1 MSAATVSYSSRVRE
15 LLAGSLSS
23 VEAGESQDLESLVI
37 ELVHCLNSLSE
48 NLASNAS
55 DDDEQENDAN
65 SNAGDE
71 DHEIDV
77 TTLNEV
83 IQVLDDILK
92 FLSSPLMN
100 QDVMDAL
107 SFELPKVIS
116 KFAGLSG
123 KCLELAEEIVDRF
136 VEACNPRD
144 MLSVLCEALD
154 AARVSLSLSTSSTP
168 LLHGLSKVFIS
179 VRRRHYEQLKVAVPI
194 VLNVLKDMSLEPN
207 MQVEGLF
214 DKALA
219 IGVSIKAVASK
230 LEKEEGTKVCCLLG
244 LYVMQIT
251 AVLSVS
257 IKDKVDSG
265 VPLVMQLKPLL
276 AYCGLTHLG
285 LITGNDAERLTST
298 VSKDDDDNDFLNSFH
313 DINLG
318 ASLLFIWGRI
328 SPEVADVASD
338 VNELQSNPVKRWQAY
353 GMLKHIL
360 ASGDLLWEFKRHTVE
375 VLLEIV
381 RGATPSQCNVQID
394 CSQYTTSIYSALQAV
409 TLVIMYAPDADLR
422 KKTFE
427 ALKRIIS
434 DIPVPQRFDVL
445 KALVTNSQSS
455 TMRGILLDQVRNN
468 IMSTSSLQATD
479 CDAHVTE
486 LVELVL
492 KPPHGGPPLFPDQS
506 DEVLAALNLYR
517 FALLNNSRESEAGKE
532 TSSSSGFLSKKTLE
546 RDYKGWLLPLRTIVS
561 GSIAENQRQKDQDQ
575 ESSLEILCIL
585 NRIESLLYWCI
596 ELVEE
601 RLKSS

>member
-517 FALLNNSRESEAGKE
+517 FALLNNSRGKE

>member
-1 MSAATVSYSSRVRE
+1 MSAATVSYLHRVRE
-15 LLAGSLSS
+15 LLAGTLSS
-23 VEAGESQDLESLVI
+23 VEAGESLDLESLVA
-37 ELVHCLNSLSE
+37 ELASCLNSLSE
-48 NLASNAS
+48 NVASSAS
-55 DDDEQENDAN
+55 DDEHEND
-65 SNAGDE
+65 
-71 DHEIDV
+71 V
-77 TTLNEV
+77 TLNARDDEENDV
-83 IQVLDDILK
+83 IQVLDEILK
-92 FLSSPLMN
+92 FLSSPQID
-100 QDVMDAL
+100 QDVIDAL

-116 KFAGLSG
+116 KFAGLSNR
-123 KCLELAEEIVDRF
+123 CLELAEEIVDRF
-136 VEACNPRD
+136 VVACNPRD
-144 MLSVLCEALD
+144 MLPVLCEALD
-154 AARVSLSLSTSSTP
+154 AARVSLSLSSSSTP
-168 LLHGLSKVFIS
+168 LLHGLCKVFIS

-194 VLNVLKDMSLEPN
+194 VLNVLKDMSLEPD
-207 MQVEGLF
+207 MQPEGLF
-214 DKALA
+214 DKALGIA
-219 IGVSIKAVASK
+219 VSIKDVASK
-230 LEKEEGTKVCCLLG
+230 LEKEEGTRVRSLLG
-244 LYVMQIT
+244 LYLMQIT
-251 AVLSVS
+251 AVFSVS

-265 VPLVMQLKPLL
+265 VPLVIQLKPLL

-285 LITGNDAERLTST
+285 LITGNDPERLLST
-298 VSKDDDDNDFLNSFH
+298 ISKDDDDDDLLNSFH

-328 SPEVADVASD
+328 STEVADVAND
-338 VNELQSNPVKRWQAY
+338 VTELQSNPEKRWLAY

-360 ASGDLLWEFKRHTVE
+360 AARYLLWEFKRHTIK
-375 VLLEIV
+375 VLLDIV
-381 RGATPSQCNVQID
+381 KGVTPSQCNEEID
-394 CSQYTTSIYSALQAV
+394 CSHYTTSIYAALQAV

-455 TMRGILLDQVRNN
+455 TMRGILLDQVKNN
-468 IMSTSSLQATD
+468 MSTSSLQATD
-479 CDAHVTE
+479 CDAHVSE

-517 FALLNNSRESEAGKE
+517 FALLNNSRGGN
-532 TSSSSGFLSKKTLE
+532 GFLSKKTLE

-561 GSIAENQRQKDQDQ
+561 GSIAENQREKDHDQ
-575 ESSLEILCIL
+575 ESSLEILCVL

-601 RLKSS
+601 RLKSH

>member
-506 DEVLAALNLYR
+506 DDVLAALNLYR
-517 FALLNNSRESEAGKE
+517 FALLNNSRGKE

>member
-1 MSAATVSYSSRVRE
+1 MYDFK
-15 LLAGSLSS
+15 S
-23 VEAGESQDLESLVI
+23 VEAGESQDLESLVT

-48 NLASNAS
+48 NLVSNAS

-71 DHEIDV
+71 DLEIDV

-83 IQVLDDILK
+83 IQVLDEILK
-92 FLSSPLMN
+92 FLSSPRMN

-116 KFAGLSG
+116 KFAGLSS

-230 LEKEEGTKVCCLLG
+230 LEKEEGSKVCCLLG

-285 LITGNDAERLTST
+285 LITGNDADRLTST
-298 VSKDDDDNDFLNSFH
+298 VSKDDDDDDDGFLNSFH

-328 SPEVADVASD
+328 SPEFADVASD

-360 ASGDLLWEFKRHTVE
+360 ASGDLLWEFKRHAVE

-381 RGATPSQCNVQID
+381 RGVTPSQCNVQID
-394 CSQYTTSIYSALQAV
+394 CSQYTTSIYAALQAV

-427 ALKRIIS
+427 TLKRIIS

-517 FALLNNSRESEAGKE
+517 FALLNNPRGKE

-561 GSIAENQRQKDQDQ
+561 GSIAENQRHKDQDQ